1 MTTTIKLVLHPNTE
15 RADVLFPVKINEE
28 RYSFNRK
35 TEPKGKEK
43 TLLRRLSTIV
53 GVYKAEIAGERIDF
67 ELQPM
72 FQPSEWF
79 PAVLAAC
86 KKFFPRDE
94 TFEIMVD
101 DRRWLED
108 PVYSEDGWDT
118 ISDGVRVPKGSVD
131 LGIGAYTVFSP
142 H

>member
-15 RADVLFPVKINEE
+15 QADVLFPVKINKE
-28 RYSFNRK
+28 RYTFNRK

-43 TLLRRLSTIV
+43 TLLRRLNAVV
-53 GVYKAEIAGERIDF
+53 GVYEAEIAGERINL

-86 KKFFPRDE
+86 KKFFPRGE

-101 DRRWLED
+101 DRRWLEE
-108 PVYSEDGWDT
+108 PIHTEDGWDL
-118 ISDGVRVPKGSVD
+118 ISKGVRIPRGAAE
-131 LGIGAYTVFSP
+131 LGIVAYTVFSP
-142 H
+142 S